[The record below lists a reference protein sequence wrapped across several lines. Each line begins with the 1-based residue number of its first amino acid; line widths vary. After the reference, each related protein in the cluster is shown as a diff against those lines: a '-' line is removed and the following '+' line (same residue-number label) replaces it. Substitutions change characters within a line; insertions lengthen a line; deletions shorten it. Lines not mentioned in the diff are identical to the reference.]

1 MRNRFAVITLI
12 SAVSS
17 LPSGAHAAPAGESG
31 GWKIRA
37 TVVEKSVGQ
46 GLPVL
51 ALDRPDW
58 PNYLSGQPTNSRA
71 FRSVKAELSATHPT
85 GWSIAVLERAEV
97 WLHANA
103 DAVILAAYDARGA
116 DPEVARNYGP
126 YAKTQSWQGDALKVG
141 TPWWSL
147 DSAELWQWRA
157 EFTLLQLKQLRTAE
171 LSGDLR
177 YRGGGAYDFD
187 LRSQRSN
194 TDITSPFLAPSG
206 TSGAGESLS
215 LALQGQPATGWRV
228 QLSAEDLASQLR
240 WSDMATDTN
249 ALNSQIT
256 SRAPDGSLDYAPLL
270 RGKKAL
276 MPVTSQIGAY
286 WQAKFAWSPFENS
299 GELSA
304 VTLRATRKA
313 EIGQFWLGWDCG
325 DGARIT
331 PRWSLEFEP
340 NWQAAKLELTWG
352 GNLQLLLATDGLGQS
367 TQYRQLKLG
376 WTAEF

>member
-1 MRNRFAVITLI
+1 MRNRLAAITLI

-17 LPSGAHAAPAGESG
+17 LPSGTRAAPPGESG
-31 GWKIRA
+31 DWKIRA
-37 TVVEKSVGQ
+37 TLAEESVGQ

-51 ALDRPDW
+51 ALDHPDW
-58 PNYLSGQPTNSRA
+58 PNYLVGQSENSRA
-71 FRSVKAELSATHPT
+71 FRSIKAELSATHPT
-85 GWSIAVLERAEV
+85 GWSVAVVERAEV

-103 DAVILAAYDARGA
+103 DAVTLAAYDARGT
-116 DPEVARNYGP
+116 DPEVARGYAP
-126 YAKTQSWQGDALKVG
+126 YAKTQSWQGEAIQVG
-141 TPWWSL
+141 TPWWNL

-157 EFTLLQLKQLRTAE
+157 EITLLQLKQLRTAE
-171 LSGDLR
+171 LSGDLQ

-187 LRSQRSN
+187 LRSQRAN
-194 TDITSPFLAPSG
+194 TDITSLFLAPSG
-206 TSGAGESLS
+206 TSGTGESLS
-215 LALQGQPATGWRV
+215 FALQGQPVPGWRI
-228 QLSAEDLASQLR
+228 QLRGDDLASQLR

-286 WQAKFAWSPFENS
+286 WQACVAWSAFES
-299 GELSA
+299 SA

-313 EIGQFWLGWDCG
+313 EISQIWLGWNRG
-325 DGARIT
+325 DGAGKA

-340 NWQAAKLELTWG
+340 NWQATKLELTWG
-352 GNLQLLLATDGLGQS
+352 GSWQLLLATDGLGQS

-376 WTAEF
+376 WQAKF

>member
-1 MRNRFAVITLI
+1 M
-12 SAVSS
+12 
-17 LPSGAHAAPAGESG
+17 
-31 GWKIRA
+31 
-37 TVVEKSVGQ
+37 
-46 GLPVL
+46 
-51 ALDRPDW
+51 
-58 PNYLSGQPTNSRA
+58 
-71 FRSVKAELSATHPT
+71 
-85 GWSIAVLERAEV
+85 LERAEV

-103 DAVILAAYDARGA
+103 DAVTLAAYDSRGA
-116 DPEVARNYGP
+116 DPEVTRSYSP
-126 YAKTQSWQGDALKVG
+126 YATTQSWQGEAIKVG

-157 EFTLLQLKQLRTAE
+157 ELTLLQLKQLRTAE

-177 YRGGGAYDFD
+177 YRGGGAYDFN
-187 LRSQRSN
+187 LHSQRSN
-194 TDITSPFLAPSG
+194 TDVTSPFLAPSG
-206 TSGAGESLS
+206 TSGTGESLS
-215 LALQGQPATGWRV
+215 LALQGQPAPGWRV

-276 MPVTSQIGAY
+276 MPVTGQIGAY
-286 WQAKFAWSPFENS
+286 WQAKVAWSAFENS
-299 GELSA
+299 GERSV
-304 VTLRATRKA
+304 VTFRATRKA
-313 EIGQFWLGWDCG
+313 EISQFWLGWDSG
-325 DGARIT
+325 DGAHIT

>member
-1 MRNRFAVITLI
+1 M
-12 SAVSS
+12 
-17 LPSGAHAAPAGESG
+17 
-31 GWKIRA
+31 IRA
-37 TVVEKSVGQ
+37 TVAEESVGQ

-51 ALDRPDW
+51 ALDRPNW
-58 PNYLSGQPTNSRA
+58 PNYLAGQPENSRA
-71 FRSVKAELSATHPT
+71 FRSIKAELSATHPT
-85 GWSIAVLERAEV
+85 GWSVAVLERAEV
-97 WLHANA
+97 WLHTNA
-103 DAVILAAYDARGA
+103 DAVTLAAFDAQEA
-116 DPEVARNYGP
+116 DPEVARSYSP
-126 YAKTQSWQGDALKVG
+126 YAKNQSWQGEAIKVG

-157 EFTLLQLKQLRTAE
+157 ELTFLQLKQLRTAE

-206 TSGAGESLS
+206 TSGTGESLS
-215 LALQGQPATGWRV
+215 LALQGQPAPGWRV

-276 MPVTSQIGAY
+276 MPVTGQIGAY
-286 WQAKFAWSPFENS
+286 WQAKVAWSAFESS
-299 GELSA
+299 GGLGA

-313 EIGQFWLGWDCG
+313 EISQFWLGWDSG
-325 DGARIT
+325 GGARIT
-331 PRWSLEFEP
+331 PRWNLEFEP
-340 NWQAAKLELTWG
+340 NWQAAKLQLAWG
-352 GNLQLLLATDGLGQS
+352 GSWQLLLATDGLGPS

-376 WTAEF
+376 WKAEF